1 MTEWKCE
8 DCIFHDRYGDDE
20 LGMNLDCRH
29 PMFARQMQFC
39 PVILNAVVWE
49 KVKEARE

>member
-29 PMFARQMQFC
+29 PMLARQRQFC

-49 KVKEARE
+49 KVKEVRE